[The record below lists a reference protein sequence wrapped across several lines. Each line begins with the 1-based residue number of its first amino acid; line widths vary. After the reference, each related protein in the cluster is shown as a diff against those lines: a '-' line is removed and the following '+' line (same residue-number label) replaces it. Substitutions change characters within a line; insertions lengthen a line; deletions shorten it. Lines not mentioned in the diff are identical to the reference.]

1 MRRATPLLLAPL
13 AAVLLAAPA
22 RAAFIGSASDP
33 ALTGAVIHNLDNQP
47 DGLRFQR
54 AVVDGVLT
62 LSTTSG
68 QLLFDDAWTANFG
81 TTGIS
86 LQTRYLTGGDDFRI
100 DFATPVRA
108 FGMNVNALDINWIL
122 ETYDASGNLLGS
134 YRIRRQRPRGSNLRR
149 GYAGAVE
156 AGPIASARI
165 HGSGRHDWALID
177 NIAVVAVPEPRSV
190 LLMAVGTL
198 GLAVAG
204 RRRGAL

>member
-1 MRRATPLLLAPL
+1 MRRTPLPLAAPL
-13 AAVLLAAPA
+13 AAVLLATPA
-22 RAAFIGSASDP
+22 AALFIDAASDP
-33 ALTGAVIHNLDNQP
+33 ALVGAVVHDLDNQP

-62 LSTTSG
+62 ISTSSG
-68 QLLFDDAWTANFG
+68 ELLFDDAWTANFG

-108 FGMNVNALDINWIL
+108 FGMNVNALDIDWTL
-122 ETYDASGNLLGS
+122 ETYDTAGNLLGS
-134 YRIRRQRPRGSNLRR
+134 YRIRRQLPPGSNRRR

-165 HGSGRHDWALID
+165 HGAGRHDWALVD
-177 NIAVVAVPEPRSV
+177 NIAVVAVPEPRSL
-190 LLMAVGTL
+190 LLMGLGTL

-204 RRRGAL
+204 RRRDAA